1 MAHRSG
7 GGSHS
12 GGHHSSSHSS
22 HGSSGPRFS
31 KHPFPNA
38 RKFRYFDKHGRE
50 MFIYGETMPTK
61 SSKIGLILGLIFF
74 SPFLLAGIGI
84 LAQFIFIFFPMKPLS
99 PDYAP
104 TDVHIMDGAGV
115 IDNEESLEETLQEFE
130 DLTGIS
136 PYVMTLHDSD
146 WMVDYNYDL
155 SDYAYYAYISTF
167 TDEQHFLV
175 VYSEPENAEELD
187 FVNWS
192 WEAIQGDETDSILT
206 ESKFEIFQED
216 FHSGLLQENISVGEA
231 FENAFEKSKTY
242 MMRGD
247 KQDIFLTGLMAVIW
261 NVLIVTILI
270 GQIKYYKQ
278 GQVDYEEVIYGAPA
292 GLSNSGN
299 NAGGQNHPSNQ
310 NNVSGQS
317 NATYQK
323 NTTWQT
329 KTVFQ
334 TSTGFPSSVPNQS
347 VTTYQ
352 STTGSQKDLKTY
364 MYYDKN
370 GNKKYTKS
378 YMEPYKSAFAIML
391 VVIFIIS
398 LFLIG
403 SIPFLMECIS
413 MIREANSLGQKVPA
427 LIMVLF
433 ISSLIWNLIL
443 FTVIFFAVRYY
454 IVCKKRDYVEVS
466 ANSGMDYSGLG
477 AGAQYNSSASA
488 DSNYYNDD
496 ARFRGSEYYNDDARY
511 RGSEYYDDDARY
523 RGSTAYDGDKK

>member
-1 MAHRSG
+1 MPHRSG

-22 HGSSGPRFS
+22 HGSRGNSGPRFS

-61 SSKIGLILGLIFF
+61 SSKIGLILGLISI

-84 LAQFIFIFFPMKPLS
+84 LAQFIFVFFPMKPLS

-104 TDVHIMDGAGV
+104 TDVHILDEAGV
-115 IDNEESLEETLQEFE
+115 IDNKESLEETLQEFE

-146 WMVDYNYDL
+146 WMERFNYDL
-155 SDYAYYAYISTF
+155 SKCAYYAYISTF

-175 VYSEPENAEELD
+175 VYSEPENAEELE
-187 FVNWS
+187 FVDWS
-192 WEAIQGDETDSILT
+192 WEAVQGDETDPILT

-216 FHSGLLQENISVGEA
+216 LHSGLLQENISVGEA
-231 FENAFEKSKTY
+231 FENAFEQAKKY

-247 KQDIFLTGLMAVIW
+247 KQDIFASGLMAVIW
-261 NVLIVTILI
+261 NVFILSIMI
-270 GQIKYYKQ
+270 GQIKHYKE
-278 GQVDYEEVIYGAPA
+278 GQIDYEEVIYGAPA
-292 GLSNSGN
+292 GVSNNGN
-299 NAGGQNHPSNQ
+299 NAAGQNNPSDQ

-317 NATYQK
+317 NTTYQK

-334 TSTGFPSSVPNQS
+334 TSPGFPSSVPNQS
-347 VTTYQ
+347 TTTYQ
-352 STTGSQKDLKTY
+352 SNNGNQKDLKTY
-364 MYYDKN
+364 MYHDKN
-370 GNKKYTKS
+370 GNKKYTNS
-378 YMEPYKSAFAIML
+378 YIEPHQSAL
-391 VVIFIIS
+391 VLMVVVFFII
-398 LFLIG
+398 LLLLAK

-413 MIREANSLGQKVPA
+413 MIREANSLGEVVPVF
-427 LIMVLF
+427 IMVLF
-433 ISSLIWNLIL
+433 IISLIWNLIL
-443 FTVIFFAVRYY
+443 FTVIFLAVRYF
-454 IVCKKRDYVEVS
+454 IVCKKRDYVEVR
-466 ANSGMDYSGLG
+466 ANSGMDYSDLG
-477 AGAQYNSSASA
+477 AGAQYNSAASA

-496 ARFRGSEYYNDDARY
+496 SRFRD
-511 RGSEYYDDDARY
+511 SEYYDDDARY

>member
-12 GGHHSSSHSS
+12 GGSHSGGSHSS
-22 HGSSGPRFS
+22 YGSGGRSGPRFS

-61 SSKIGLILGLIFF
+61 SSKLGLILSLIFI

-104 TDVHIMDGAGV
+104 TDIHIMDGAGV

-146 WMVDYNYDL
+146 WMEHFNYNL
-155 SDYAYYAYISTF
+155 SDCAYHEYITLFS
-167 TDEQHFLV
+167 DEQHFLV

-187 FVNWS
+187 FVDWS

-216 FHSGLLQENISVGEA
+216 LHSGLLQENISVGEA
-231 FENAFEKSKTY
+231 FENAFEQAKTY

-247 KQDIFLTGLMAVIW
+247 KQDIFLSGLMAVIW
-261 NVLIVTILI
+261 NVFIVSILI
-270 GQIKYYKQ
+270 SQIKNYKE
-278 GQVDYEEVIYGAPA
+278 GQRDYEEVVYGAPA
-292 GLSNSGN
+292 GVPNNGN
-299 NAGGQNHPSNQ
+299 NADGQNYPSNE
-310 NNVSGQS
+310 NYVSGQNNDS
-317 NATYQK
+317 YQK

-334 TSTGFPSSVPNQS
+334 TSPGFPSSVPNQS

-352 STTGSQKDLKTY
+352 SNTGSQKDLKTY

-370 GNKKYTKS
+370 GKKKYTKS

-391 VVIFIIS
+391 VVIFIVS
-398 LFLIG
+398 LFLLK
-403 SIPFLMECIS
+403 SIPFFIECIL
-413 MIREANSLGQKVPA
+413 MIREVNSLSVEVPA

-433 ISSLIWNLIL
+433 IISLIWNLFL
-443 FTVIFFAVRYY
+443 FTVIFFAVRYF
-454 IVCKKRDYVEVS
+454 IVCKKRDYVEVR
-466 ANSGMDYSGLG
+466 ANSGMDYSDL
-477 AGAQYNSSASA
+477 GAQYNSSGSA

-496 ARFRGSEYYNDDARY
+496 ARF